1 MKRRALLGYLGL
13 TGLGITLPSVPCRVW
28 AAQSTAYKGLL
39 YVNLQS
45 QWRLGCHQFC
55 DPKMN
60 QPNEKIINNWATSAE
75 IQKAGNIALC
85 SGRQ

>member
-39 YVNLQS
+39 YVNLQAS
-45 QWRLGCHQFC
+45 GGWDVTSFC

-60 QPNEKIINNWATSAE
+60 QPNEKLLTIGRPVLKFKSG
-75 IQKAGNIALC
+75 QYCLC